1 MKKLNK
7 MFQKKQDQDTIL
19 YPRRQDQ
26 DTIVY
31 LTQIKYN
38 V

>member
-1 MKKLNK
+1 MEKLNK
-7 MFQKKQDQDTIL
+7 MFQKKQDQDTIS

-31 LTQIKYN
+31 LIQIKYN

>member
-1 MKKLNK
+1 MEKLNK